1 MGATSQDQGDLHHQE
16 ISAAR
21 TAVLNRELVRLRSDG
36 WAAARVGD
44 HLEASRGEPGRSQL
58 ERVLISVAALL
69 AIAFL
74 AESIAP
80 DLVAKIGISTIV
92 FYAGAVVLG
101 AVAALLTG
109 SQAAATRRISV
120 GVDGLGRAF
129 TTDV

>member
-1 MGATSQDQGDLHHQE
+1 MGATSQDQVELHHQE

-21 TAVLNRELVRLRSDG
+21 TAVLNREMVRLRNDG
-36 WAAARVGD
+36 WTVERVGD
-44 HLEASRGEPGRSQL
+44 HLQASRGEPGRSQL
-58 ERVLISVAALL
+58 ERVLISVAGLL

-80 DLVAKIGISTIV
+80 DLVAKIGIPTIV
-92 FYAGAVVLG
+92 FYAGAVALG

-120 GVDGLGRAF
+120 GVDGQGRAF
-129 TTDV
+129 STDV